1 MSFFFFLRQG
11 VLCRLPPLS
20 LGDGAVADSL
30 VWIEKFLADQVKT
43 TFLGEVGTTVR
54 LCIKYQ
60 FGTSV

>member
-1 MSFFFFLRQG
+1 M
-11 VLCRLPPLS
+11 
-20 LGDGAVADSL
+20 ADSL